1 MRQRYALPELLWLVL
16 PLALVVAP
24 HTARLPLWL
33 SLVWAAIALWCLLRA
48 ARRLPLPPR
57 WLRIAVTVGGLVAV
71 FVQFGTIVGPRA
83 GVALLVFLSAAK
95 LLETEAPRDRSGLIF
110 VGYFLLVAHFL
121 EDQSLLSAAYMLL
134 ALLALT
140 ASLIASQMPQPKA
153 LWPKLRPAG
162 LLLLQA
168 IPLAVFLFILFPRLS
183 GPLWSL
189 QQESS
194 ARTGL
199 SDEMRPG
206 DFNRLILSEE
216 IAFRASFDT
225 RAIDPKQLYWRGP
238 VLWDYD
244 GRAWRTV
251 QDVPYGGVVGQG
263 IGQPVDYR
271 VILEPHQQHW
281 LFLLGLPEAL
291 PRLEADLRSDLVWLA
306 RAPVSQR
313 LQYQVRAWLDYR
325 YGPDLDHA
333 TWVRALDL
341 PDAINPRARALAARW
356 AGSGLSDAAIVEQ
369 ALDHFRREPFVYTLQ
384 PPRLGEQAVD
394 DFLFNSRRGFCE
406 HYASAFVFLMRA
418 AGIPA
423 RVVTGYQ
430 GGEYNAVGNYWIVRQ
445 RNAHAWAEVWLAG
458 EGWRRVDPTAA
469 VAPTRVELGVGAAL
483 PVAERPA
490 ALIDVETGWLAPVRL
505 AWDLVNYRWNLWVLG
520 YNDVR
525 QREFLARLA
534 PWLAN
539 LNAMLWLLG
548 AGSTLFILGLAGF
561 YLLREKRTK
570 QDAAA
575 RLYARFCRKLA
586 RLGLE
591 RHGNEGPVA
600 FARRAG
606 AARPDLAET
615 IGAITRLYV
624 GLRYGRATAETLRV
638 LRQSIRRFRPRKAA
652 GNGQSGVT

>member
-1 MRQRYALPELLWLVL
+1 MRPSHSLPELLWLVL

-24 HTARLPLWL
+24 HATKLPLWL
-33 SLVWAAIALWCLLRA
+33 SLAWAAIALWCLLRA

-57 WLRIAVTVGGLVAV
+57 WLRMSITVGGLAAV
-71 FVQFGTIVGPRA
+71 FAQFGTLVGPRA

-95 LLETEAPRDRSGLIF
+95 LLETEAPRDRTGLVF

-153 LWPKLRPAG
+153 VWPKLRPAG

-168 IPLAVFLFILFPRLS
+168 LPLALFLFILFPRLS
-183 GPLWSL
+183 APLWGL
-189 QQESS
+189 QQDDT

-199 SDEMRPG
+199 SGEMRPG
-206 DFNRLILSEE
+206 DISRLIQSDE
-216 IAFRASFDT
+216 IAFRASFDS
-225 RAIDPKQLYWRGP
+225 RAIDPRQLYWRGP

-244 GRAWRTV
+244 GRTWRTV
-251 QDVPYGGVVGQG
+251 QRVPDGGIEGQG
-263 IGQPVDYR
+263 IGRPVSYS
-271 VILEPHQQHW
+271 VIMEPHRQHW
-281 LFLLGLPEAL
+281 LFLLGLPAAL
-291 PRLEADLRSDLVWLA
+291 PDIEADLRSDLVWLTH
-306 RAPVSQR
+306 APVLSR
-313 LQYQVRAWLDYR
+313 MQYQVSAWLDYR
-325 YGPDLDHA
+325 YGLELDDA
-333 TWVRALDL
+333 SWARALDL
-341 PDAINPRARALAARW
+341 PDAGNPRARALAATW
-356 AGSGLSDAAIVEQ
+356 AKQGLGDAALVQQ

-406 HYASAFVFLMRA
+406 HYASVFVFLMRA
-418 AGIPA
+418 SGIPA

-430 GGEYNAVGNYWIVRQ
+430 GGEYNAVGNYWIVRS
-445 RNAHAWAEVWLAG
+445 RDAHAWAEVWLKG

-469 VAPTRVELGVGAAL
+469 VAPSRVELGLNAAL
-483 PVAERPA
+483 PVTERPV
-490 ALIDVETGWLAPVRL
+490 ALLNVETGWLAPMRL

-525 QREFLARLA
+525 QREFLSRLA

-548 AGSTLFILGLAGF
+548 LGSALFIFGLAGF
-561 YLLREKRTK
+561 YLLRQTRIK
-570 QDAAA
+570 QDPAS

-591 RHGNEGPVA
+591 RRDNEGPA
-600 FARRAG
+600 DFARRASST
-606 AARPDLAET
+606 RPDLA
-615 IGAITRLYV
+615 GAIDEITQRYV
-624 GLRYGRATAETLRV
+624 ALRYGRAPAETLAA
-638 LRQSIRRFRPRKAA
+638 LRQSIRRFRPLRAA
-652 GNGQSGVT
+652 GVA